1 MVVQFRDSQLYTQ
14 FPILSANI
22 KTTIEPM
29 LRCGKGRTIDSG
41 NVWFY
46 SQRNGK
52 EWRIN
57 LTWWVMVQTTFAM
70 LYFTK
75 HSNAFLFINIF
86 CISDL
91 SSLIL
96 KCFGTNVSETT
107 VKRACKKLGWKK
119 SAVKYCQIAWE
130 KNRIEQL
137 HFARKALAEKA
148 PFEKCQTLI
157 P

>member
-1 MVVQFRDSQLYTQ
+1 MAREERLTVEMYDFIHSEMERNDELTSPGELWYKQLLQCFT
-14 FPILSANI
+14 LRNI
-22 KTTIEPM
+22 QM
-29 LRCGKGRTIDSG
+29 HS
-41 NVWFY
+41 Y
-46 SQRNGK
+46 SQ
-52 EWRIN
+52 
-57 LTWWVMVQTTFAM
+57 
-70 LYFTK
+70 
-75 HSNAFLFINIF
+75 
-86 CISDL
+86 ISDL

-137 HFARKALAEKA
+137 HFAWKALAEKA